1 MKKIVIKKQWIN
13 EHRRLFRCSV
23 CQAPIKGVFE
33 NSLVCKQGHAIDFN
47 KHGYLYFLNNG
58 NGTDYDRAMFEARR
72 RMLSAGLFLPMLKQ
86 INAVMPDQPQTILD
100 VGTGEGTPLFQLETL
115 RNQNDAAIG
124 FDISKAGVQLATQLP
139 GKLFFCVADLRRL
152 PFADESFDQVMELFS
167 PSDYQE
173 FDRILKP
180 GGQLLK
186 IIPNANYLIE
196 LRHLLYDQN
205 DQHAAYD
212 NTPVVERFMQHYQ
225 QARIVPLQYQFEIPL
240 GLAEDLVE
248 MSPLHWGRNAKQL
261 DESDLS
267 SLKQVTVDVS
277 LLIGKKI

>member
-1 MKKIVIKKQWIN
+1 MKKVAIKRQWVN
-13 EHRRLFRCSV
+13 AHRQLFRCSV

-33 NSLVCKQGHAIDFN
+33 NSLVCEQGHAIDFN

-58 NGTDYDRAMFEARR
+58 NGTDYDRTMFESRR
-72 RMLSAGLFLPMLKQ
+72 RMLNAGLFLPMLEQ
-86 INAVMPDQPQTILD
+86 INAELPDESQTILD
-100 VGTGEGTPLFQLETL
+100 VGTGEGTPLAQLGDL
-115 RNQNDAAIG
+115 RGQQDAAIG
-124 FDISKAGVQLATQLP
+124 FDISKAGIQLATQLS
-139 GKLFFCVADLRRL
+139 GNLFFCVADLRRL

-167 PSDYQE
+167 PSDYRE

-196 LRHLLYDQN
+196 LRHLLYELN

-212 NTPVVERFMQHYQ
+212 NTPVVERFKQYYKD
-225 QARIVPLQYQFEIPL
+225 ARIIPIQYQFEIPA
-240 GLAEDLVE
+240 GLQGDLLE
-248 MSPLHWGRNAKQL
+248 MSPLHWGRNAKKL
-261 DESDLS
+261 NESDLS

-277 LLIGKKI
+277 LLIGKKV

>member
-1 MKKIVIKKQWIN
+1 MKKIVIKKQWVN

-115 RNQNDAAIG
+115 RDQKDAAIG

-152 PFADESFDQVMELFS
+152 PFADESFDQVMELF
-167 PSDYQE
+167 
-173 FDRILKP
+173 FTI
-180 GGQLLK
+180 
-186 IIPNANYLIE
+186 
-196 LRHLLYDQN
+196 
-205 DQHAAYD
+205 
-212 NTPVVERFMQHYQ
+212 
-225 QARIVPLQYQFEIPL
+225 
-240 GLAEDLVE
+240 
-248 MSPLHWGRNAKQL
+248 
-261 DESDLS
+261 
-267 SLKQVTVDVS
+267 
-277 LLIGKKI
+277 